1 MVRALLIGSIR
12 LATEL
17 SNKTFEQNF
26 RTQVPNSS
34 FKLGNNAERF
44 LMETAWSL
52 KQQKAILNFRILD
65 FHNVHFLFLLSFTFT
80 RSVPLV
86 TGSFGLTKLNESPDG
101 RHNMMTFGKWYLANI
116 ICRYYWPGYLEIL
129 VETIVDCYR
138 QRIAC
143 ALAAS
148 TLTKRAIGISN

>member
-1 MVRALLIGSIR
+1 MVAFSLNLYTSLLESGDGSGASDRLYQIGYR
-12 LATEL
+12 
-17 SNKTFEQNF
+17 TFEQNF

-101 RHNMMTFGKWYLANI
+101 RHNTMTQNLGVVMSQSSL
-116 ICRYYWPGYLEIL
+116 P
-129 VETIVDCYR
+129 
-138 QRIAC
+138 
-143 ALAAS
+143 S
-148 TLTKRAIGISN
+148 